1 MTRVVVVGAGYWG
14 RNLIRNF
21 AELGLL
27 SGVCDVDVAR
37 ARELAGEHGGVRVYS
52 SAEEV
57 CADEQVDA
65 LAVAVP
71 AELHYQVARLALI
84 SGKHCFVEKPLVLD
98 LDHAFALRD
107 LAAERQLVLM
117 VGHLLEYH
125 SAVRKAKQVI
135 DSGAL
140 GDIYYLVST
149 RLNLGRIRQEENALW
164 SLGVHDLAMIMYLL
178 GEEPESVS
186 VFGGSYV
193 TASIHDM
200 AVAVLNFSR
209 HVQAH
214 VFVSWVHPYK
224 EQKLVVVG
232 SEKMLVF
239 NDGEPKDKLQLYAGK
254 VEWVE
259 RRPVTRR
266 VDPEPVP
273 FAPAEPLRTECEH
286 FIACIERGERPLTD
300 VEDGIRVLRV
310 LTACQVSLEAGG
322 ALKRLDEPHH
332 PGCKIHPTA
341 VIDPGVEI
349 GRGTHIWHFSHVLPG
364 SVLGPDCRIGQN
376 VVIGPEVR
384 IGRNVK
390 IQNNVS
396 VYKGVTLEDDVFC
409 GPSMVFTNVY
419 NPRAHIPRMG
429 QLRGT
434 VVCKGATIGANATVI
449 CGHRIGRYAFVGA
462 AAVVTKDVPDHALV
476 YGNPARQVGWVCSCS
491 GKLDFGS
498 GDTAQCSQCGLYYR
512 NVGDQVTEIRGQPAQ
527 QDR

>member
-1 MTRVVVVGAGYWG
+1 MARIVVVGAGYWG

-21 AELGLL
+21 AELGVL
-27 SGVCDVDVAR
+27 SGVCDVDVGR
-37 ARELAGEHGGVRVYS
+37 ARELASKHGGVRVYS
-52 SAEEV
+52 SPEEV
-57 CADEQVDA
+57 CADAEVDA
-65 LAVAVP
+65 VAVAVP
-71 AELHYQVARLALI
+71 AEGHYEIARLALS
-84 SGKHCFVEKPLVLD
+84 SGKHCFVEKPLVLH
-98 LDHAFALRD
+98 LQHAVELRD
-107 LAAERQLVLM
+107 LAAERQRVLM

-125 SAVRKAKQVI
+125 SAVRKAKEIV

-164 SLGVHDLAMIMYLL
+164 SLGVHDLAMIIYLL

-186 VFGGSYV
+186 AFGGSYV
-193 TASIHDM
+193 TPNIHDM
-200 AVAVLNFSR
+200 AVAVLSFS
-209 HVQAH
+209 HGVQAH
-214 VFVSWVHPYK
+214 LFVSWVHPYK

-239 NDGEPKDKLQLYAGK
+239 NDVEPRDKLQLYAGK

-266 VDPEPVP
+266 VDPEPVAFP
-273 FAPAEPLRTECEH
+273 LTEPLRTECEH
-286 FIACIERGERPLTD
+286 FVICIERGERPLTD
-300 VEDGIRVLRV
+300 VEDGIRVLRA
-310 LTACQVSLEAGG
+310 LTACQRSLEEGG
-322 ALKRLDEPHH
+322 VLKRLDEPHH
-332 PGCKIHPTA
+332 LGCKIDPTA
-341 VIDPGVEI
+341 VIDSGVEI
-349 GRGTHIWHFSHVLPG
+349 GPGTHIWHFSHVLSG
-364 SVLGPDCRIGQN
+364 SVLGPNCRVGQN

-429 QLRGT
+429 QLRET
-434 VVCKGATIGANATVI
+434 VVCKGATIGANATVL

-462 AAVVTKDVPDHALV
+462 GAVVTKDVLDHALV
-476 YGNPARQVGWVCSCS
+476 YGSPARRTGWVCSCS
-491 GKLDFGS
+491 AKLDFGS
-498 GDTAQCSQCGLYYR
+498 GETAQCCECGLRYR
-512 NVGDQVTEIRGQPAQ
+512 KAGDQVAESRDESAQ
-527 QDR
+527 QEW